1 MSRNGLKFLKSF
13 PIRSLAP
20 GSSRSSGWPE
30 SRSTPPPPIFSPPR
44 YDVHVAPGPSGSSLS
59 SRRGA
64 LALTGSP
71 DSPGATGRNCW
82 FRRLAATGFLVVLA
96 ALLALPLPAQAQTT
110 LVSNLGQ
117 AADSSADFNRSAA
130 QRFTT
135 GSNPD
140 GYTLSSV
147 EIKTEDSDSFS
158 MFVCETDGSGFPM
171 STCTLLTA
179 PGSFASGTLVFNA
192 PAGTT
197 VSASTTYTVVAT
209 PGSNDVTFDATTA
222 DCEDTGGAAGWALAN
237 AYDWRDSS
245 NMWQTTSTNKSLRV
259 ASNGPTVQAP
269 AAVNDV
275 VVVPVP
281 WYTLTTNSL
290 QVSWSA
296 PDDAGRNNVMEDSKK
311 ACQQALAVNLT

>member
-13 PIRSLAP
+13 LIRSSVP
-20 GSSRSSGWPE
+20 GSGRSEGWPE
-30 SRSTPPPPIFSPPR
+30 NRSAPPPLFSPPR
-44 YDVHVAPGPSGSSLS
+44 YDVPAAPGPSGGSLS

-71 DSPGATGRNCW
+71 DPPCATGRSCW
-82 FRRLAATGFLVVLA
+82 FRRLAAAGFLVVLA
-96 ALLALPLPAQAQTT
+96 ALLALPLQAQAQTT

-147 EIKTEDSDSFS
+147 EIKPEDSDSFS
-158 MFVCETDGSGFPM
+158 MFVCGVDGSGFPNL
-171 STCTLLTA
+171 TCTLLTA
-179 PGSFASGTLVFNA
+179 PGSFALGALVFNA

-197 VSASTTYTVVAT
+197 LSAGTTCTVVVT
-209 PGSNDVTFDATTA
+209 PGGNDVTFDATTA

-245 NMWQTTSTNKSLRV
+245 NVWQTTTTNKSLRV
-259 ASNGPTVQAP
+259 ASNGPTVQVP
-269 AAVNDV
+269 AAVSDV

-281 WYTLTTNSL
+281 RTANSL